1 MDGSINIG
9 NINEEMFLMLWCTV
23 DGNDETSILHSM
35 QFSSVL
41 RPDHANAAGVFE
53 CLQKSL
59 QQLGFK

>member
-23 DGNDETSILHSM
+23 DGMMKKSILHSM
-35 QFSSVL
+35 QFCLVL
-41 RPDHANAAGVFE
+41 RPDHGNAAGVFE

-59 QQLGFK
+59 QQLAFK

>member
-1 MDGSINIG
+1 
-9 NINEEMFLMLWCTV
+9 MLWCTV
-23 DGNDETSILHSM
+23 DENDEKSILHSM